1 MSNDDNEVPDLF
13 SGVEKARGDISYES
27 ILQPEDRPR
36 GILSNTDREYLCG
49 LREYSHDQSELNRRQ
64 AIRERTINALR
75 DFHLL
80 WLLLD
85 DAEWDKIVEAF
96 DPDELNHT
104 FSAMLAFMYL
114 GIGQDT
120 GRMEEII
127 QRGIFLGANYDTTGR
142 WSGKANEVDVSID
155 IEYSPNVDALYEQLR
170 EGESSELTPG
180 EIGALVRAGK
190 LDEEDL
196 EELEE
201 SEVTFPGVS
210 AGGSSTTEED
220 EGSE

>member
-1 MSNDDNEVPDLF
+1 MSNDDNDVPDHF
-13 SGVEKARGDISYES
+13 DKIERARGDISYES
-27 ILQPEDRPR
+27 LLQPEDRPR
-36 GILSNTDREYLCG
+36 GVLSNTDREYLCG

-64 AIRERTINALR
+64 AIRERTINSLR

-85 DAEWDKIVEAF
+85 DTEWEKIVEAF

-104 FSAMLAFMYL
+104 FSDMLAFMYL
-114 GIGQDT
+114 GINQDT

-127 QRGIFLGANYDTTGR
+127 QKGVFLGANYDTTGR

-155 IEYSPNVDALYEQLR
+155 IEYTPNIDALYEQLQDG
-170 EGESSELTPG
+170 EGGELTPG

-190 LDEEDL
+190 LDADDL

-201 SEVTFPGVS
+201 SGATFPGVS
-210 AGGSSTTEED
+210 AGGAVSADENEEN
-220 EGSE
+220 E

>member
-1 MSNDDNEVPDLF
+1 MSDDKEDVPDLF
-13 SGVEKARGDISYES
+13 SGVEKARGDVSNRS
-27 ILQPEDRPR
+27 VLQPEDRPR

-80 WLLLD
+80 WLLLED
-85 DAEWDKIVEAF
+85 VEWEKIFEAF
-96 DPDELNHT
+96 DPEEINHT

-114 GIGQDT
+114 GIDQDT

-127 QRGIFLGANYDTTGR
+127 QRGIFLGANYDTSGR
-142 WSGKANEVDVSID
+142 WSGEATDVDVSID
-155 IEYSPNVDALYEQLR
+155 IEYEPNVDTLYERLKT
-170 EGESSELTPG
+170 GDGDELTPG

-190 LDEEDL
+190 LEADDLEDL
-196 EELEE
+196 EK
-201 SEVTFPGVS
+201 SGPDFPGVS
-210 AGGSSTTEED
+210 VGGSLVVRDED
-220 EGSE
+220 EES